1 MDGNKILDLPVCNLG
16 EVGALGRPHGSR
28 TEAEDEGRG
37 DEGVELG
44 IELGGD
50 VGGVA
55 EHADNEGP
63 LDLEPVDQYGR
74 QEHAR
79 DDERG
84 VHRCVG
90 ECSKIGDL

>member
-1 MDGNKILDLPVCNLG
+1 MLMNIYLPVSHLR
-16 EVGALGRPHGSR
+16 EVGALGRPHGCSTK
-28 TEAEDEGRG
+28 TEHKGGGE
-37 DEGVELG
+37 EGVELG
-44 IELGGD
+44 VELGGD